1 MLCSLSMK
9 SYSPRLPKLRTRALI
24 EWMVIT
30 SYTKHCENACSL
42 FFFLKATISKS
53 SSPWVGSDVLYL
65 LGVIKRARTR
75 KSVGSN
81 YFQPPSVGNF
91 KFDRYI
97 LILRRGHSDP
107 PSGSAANK
115 APSGPSGKGKKEKN
129 NIFLLYLLLKDG
141 QIEVKQHFD
150 LR

>member
-1 MLCSLSMK
+1 M
-9 SYSPRLPKLRTRALI
+9 
-24 EWMVIT
+24 
-30 SYTKHCENACSL
+30 
-42 FFFLKATISKS
+42 
-53 SSPWVGSDVLYL
+53 LYL

-81 YFQPPSVGNF
+81 FFQPPSVGNF